1 MYRRSF
7 TATVTVTYWNHI
19 ISYQAF
25 LVRPLL
31 REPRP
36 QVHYKSQTDATA
48 QRETQKSTN
57 VKSLT
62 SAEESASKSQQG
74 RYQVTVLD
82 KLFIAIIPLHQAT
95 NLVAAVVQVARVT
108 AGLAESNG
116 SLPSGL

>member
-1 MYRRSF
+1 
-7 TATVTVTYWNHI
+7 
-19 ISYQAF
+19 
-25 LVRPLL
+25 VRPLL

-62 SAEESASKSQQG
+62 SAEESASKSQQE
-74 RYQVTVLD
+74 RYQVGLTVLD